1 MTRAG
6 LLGVASSL
14 QRALLSWNSLS
25 VQRMGNRF
33 FQLLSSGPGL
43 RPTTCDPF
51 CDPFA
56 DGEGQV
62 WRDSTRSTAC
72 STHTINDSSCST
84 AAFGV
89 ANARFIPFTGARL
102 MAVPHRDANQDQ
114 LNARKDSESERDSKN
129 LLAPAVP
136 ENPA

>member
-1 MTRAG
+1 MTRTR

-51 CDPFA
+51 A

-72 STHTINDSSCST
+72 STQTINDSSCST

-89 ANARFIPFTGARL
+89 ANARFNPFTGARL
-102 MAVPHRDANQDQ
+102 LAVPHRDANQDQ